1 MQGSRFSSGKKKV
14 LVLLLE
20 KTCRIWKKRWVA
32 IQHQTKMVDRIS
44 RAAYAKYWVAA
55 EYNQQRIQED
65 TLK

>member
-44 RAAYAKYWVAA
+44 RAAYAKY
-55 EYNQQRIQED
+55 
-65 TLK
+65 